1 MDQGIRLDQKTSQ
14 KTNKL
19 LTDTGSTLLLVI
31 LLGFLLLP
39 FYWMIST
46 SLKDDSV
53 IFLLPPEWIPKS
65 PTLKNFKELFAENYF
80 ITYYKN
86 SFIVSTGATLASM
99 VTAMFAGYAFS
110 RFTFKFKNQFL
121 MLILSSQMFPV
132 ISLLIALYG
141 MYSKYHLLNTRLGL
155 IIATTTASLPFCI
168 IMIKGFFD
176 EIPIALEE
184 AARIDGASRFGILF
198 RVIFPLSKPGF
209 LAVGIYTFLLAWD
222 DLLYALTLVNKDEIR
237 TLPTGISIRYLGEL
251 SYDWSAVMTV
261 SVVATLPIL
270 ILFLFLQKYMIAG
283 LTAGAV
289 KG

>member
-1 MDQGIRLDQKTSQ
+1 MNRLKE
-14 KTNKL
+14 KYGEKVI
-19 LTDTGSTLLLVI
+19 STILLVLI
-31 LLGFLLLP
+31 MGFLILP

-46 SLKDDSV
+46 AFKDNSV
-53 IFLLPPEWIPKS
+53 IFRLPPEWFPKS
-65 PTLKNFKELFAENYF
+65 PTLENFTKLFSEDYF

-86 SFIVSTGATLASM
+86 SIIVSFGATLISM
-99 VTAMFAGYAFS
+99 VSAMFAGYAFS
-110 RFTFKFKNQFL
+110 RFKFRFKNKIL
-121 MLILSSQMFPV
+121 LLILSTQMFPV

-141 MYSKYHLLNTRLGL
+141 MYSRYQLLNTRLGL

-176 EIPIALEE
+176 EIPMALEE
-184 AARIDGASRFGILF
+184 AGKIDGASRFGILF
-198 RVIFPLSKPGF
+198 RIIFPLSKPGF

-222 DLLYALTLVNKDEIR
+222 DLLYSLTLVTKDEIR

-251 SYDWSAVMTV
+251 SYDWSSVMTV
-261 SVVATLPIL
+261 SVVATVPIL

>member
-1 MDQGIRLDQKTSQ
+1 M
-14 KTNKL
+14 KTNKTKLTNFGYNVL
-19 LTDTGSTLLLVI
+19 LAI
-31 LLGFLLLP
+31 LLAFLMLP

-46 SLKDDSV
+46 SLKDESV
-53 IFLLPPEWIPKS
+53 IFLLPPEWIPKA
-65 PTLKNFKELFAENYF
+65 PTLQNFKNLFAENYF
-80 ITYYKN
+80 LTYYKN
-86 SFIVSTGATLASM
+86 SFIVSFGATFASM
-99 VTAMFAGYAFS
+99 FTAMFAGYAFS
-110 RFTFKFKNQFL
+110 RFTFRLKNQL
-121 MLILSSQMFPV
+121 LLLILSSQMFPV

-141 MYSKYHLLNTRLGL
+141 MYSKYHLLNTRVGL

-176 EIPIALEE
+176 EIPMALEE
-184 AARIDGASRFGILF
+184 AGKIDGASRFGILF
-198 RVIFPLSKPGF
+198 KIIFPLSKPGF

-251 SYDWSAVMTV
+251 SYDWSSVMTV

-270 ILFLFLQKYMIAG
+270 ILFLFMQKYMIAG